1 MQLLEINKENY
12 IGQADPFILES
23 SGRFYIYTTGEDGV
37 YAYSS
42 DELLSGWKFEGKVFT
57 FPDVSEFWAPSVIE
71 LDGRFYMYCSF
82 EFYGDTPDKGGHRQ
96 TMHVSV
102 ADNPLGPFENARQ
115 LLHPF
120 SIDSHVVK
128 NESGLFI
135 FYSTNDFDAVR
146 PGTYIA
152 VDRLLDPFT
161 PEGNPHT
168 VVVPTLD
175 EEIYMRDR
183 YKKGTHWHTI
193 EGAFY
198 FREGEWQYVMYSGSC
213 YQNEHYFIGYA
224 RAKTDETDL
233 MPYPLLDEIRRL
245 TQTLNLLPRDVL
257 IQLKNGEFGRQ
268 YGTDYLKASLKKYYR
283 LYCRNQ
289 WKRER
294 FAVGFH
300 IEGDSADPKSF
311 RRFPVLSN
319 QLEAQIA
326 ELDTMEQEA

>member
-23 SGRFYIYTTGEDGV
+23 SGRFYIYTTGDEGI

-42 DELLSGWKFEGKVFT
+42 DELFSGWRFEGKVFT
-57 FPDVSEFWAPSVIE
+57 YPDVSDFWAPSVIE

-96 TMHVSV
+96 TMHVST
-102 ADNPLGPFENARQ
+102 ADNPLGPFENAVQ

-135 FYSTNDFDAVR
+135 FYSTNDFESKR
-146 PGTYIA
+146 PGTYIV
-152 VDRLLDPFT
+152 VDRLIDPFT
-161 PEGNPHT
+161 PEGKPHT

-183 YKKGTHWHTI
+183 YKNGTHWHTI

-198 FREGEWQYVMYSGSC
+198 FREGDWQYVMYSGSC

-233 MPYPLLDEIRRL
+233 TKINFEKYPDDN
-245 TQTLNLLPRDVL
+245 TYAPVL
-257 IQLKNGEFGRQ
+257 CSNEWEEGAGHHSMIKYNGEWYAVYHARNRAEDGLSGDRRNARICKMNVNNGIITAVRKQ
-268 YGTDYLKASLKKYYR
+268 Y
-283 LYCRNQ
+283 
-289 WKRER
+289 E
-294 FAVGFH
+294 
-300 IEGDSADPKSF
+300 I
-311 RRFPVLSN
+311 
-319 QLEAQIA
+319 
-326 ELDTMEQEA
+326 

>member
-23 SGRFYIYTTGEDGV
+23 CGRFYIYTTGDDGI

-42 DELLSGWKFEGKVFT
+42 DELFSGWRFEGKVFT
-57 FPDVSEFWAPSVIE
+57 YPDVSDFWAPSVIE

-96 TMHVSV
+96 TMHVST
-102 ADNPLGPFENARQ
+102 ADNPLGPFENAVQ

-135 FYSTNDFDAVR
+135 FYSTNDFESKR
-146 PGTYIA
+146 PGTYIV

-161 PEGNPHT
+161 PEGKPHT

-183 YKKGTHWHTI
+183 YKNGTHWHTI

-198 FREGEWQYVMYSGSC
+198 FREGDWQYVMYSGSC

-233 MPYPLLDEIRRL
+233 TKINFEKYPDDNTYAPVFCSNEWEEGAGHHSMI
-245 TQTLNLLPRDVL
+245 
-257 IQLKNGEFGRQ
+257 KYNGEWYAVYHARNRAEDGLSGDRRNARICKMNVNNGIINAVRKQ
-268 YGTDYLKASLKKYYR
+268 Y
-283 LYCRNQ
+283 
-289 WKRER
+289 E
-294 FAVGFH
+294 
-300 IEGDSADPKSF
+300 I
-311 RRFPVLSN
+311 
-319 QLEAQIA
+319 
-326 ELDTMEQEA
+326 